1 MDPPEILL
9 VYDRECPVCD
19 AYCRL
24 VRIRQDVG
32 ELTIVNARNSS
43 EVMNEITAHGLDIDQ
58 GMVLKMGEQLYYGVD
73 AIHALALISTRS
85 GVFNRCNYW
94 LFRSKIL
101 SAMLYPLFRSFR
113 NLLLKLLGKTRVNN
127 LGVSGNEKF

>member
-43 EVMNEITAHGLDIDQ
+43 EVINEITAHGLDIDQ